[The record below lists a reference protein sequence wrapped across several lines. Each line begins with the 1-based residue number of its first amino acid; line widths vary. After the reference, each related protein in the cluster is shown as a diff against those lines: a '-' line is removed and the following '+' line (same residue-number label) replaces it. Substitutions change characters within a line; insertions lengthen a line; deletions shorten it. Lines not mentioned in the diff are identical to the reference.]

1 MRDTRWTWGH
11 LVEMASDRY
20 QWRSL
25 DKDAPRGVT
34 KKLTINYCYPTCA
47 SIETLLICL
56 PV

>member
-20 QWRSL
+20 QWHSL

-34 KKLTINYCYPTCA
+34 KKTNYKLLLPHLCIN
-47 SIETLLICL
+47 
-56 PV
+56 